1 MNSMLLISSRWGN
14 KKTFKM
20 IPASADCPYN
30 EVIFDAEQKVLAV
43 ISKERKQSFH
53 MMPKLNEFGDVEML
67 KIGKRQNG
75 KSFSEER
82 KALETYYEYFIEEMT
97 EIESFVNMFAINVD
111 NFDYKSL
118 ITEQEI
124 PLKTESSPLIIQ

>member
-1 MNSMLLISSRWGN
+1 
-14 KKTFKM
+14 
-20 IPASADCPYN
+20 
-30 EVIFDAEQKVLAV
+30 
-43 ISKERKQSFH
+43 

-75 KSFSEER
+75 KAFSEER
-82 KALETYYEYFIEEMT
+82 KALETYYEYFIEEMN
-97 EIESFVNMFAINVD
+97 EIESFVNMFATNVD